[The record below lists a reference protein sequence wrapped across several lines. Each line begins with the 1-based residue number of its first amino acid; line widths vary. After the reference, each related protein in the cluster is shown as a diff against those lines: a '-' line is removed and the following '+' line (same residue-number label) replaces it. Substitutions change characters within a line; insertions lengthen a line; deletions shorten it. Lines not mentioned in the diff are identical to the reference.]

1 MKYRIKHSTRYR
13 YALSVS
19 NCYNLA
25 YVLPRYTEKQRI
37 DSIDVKVSPLATTR
51 NMRTDY
57 FGNQFLQFSI
67 EKDHTELEVSITSEI
82 TIKETVVHTNLDF
95 GNPCT
100 YVKYLLQHSKDWETL
115 CAREFALDS
124 PMVQAHH
131 DLAEYAAPSFTED
144 RPFLSAVME
153 LTQRIFTDF
162 KYDPEFSDVATPLAE
177 VLKHKRGV
185 CQDFAHF
192 AIGCLRSLGYPARYV
207 SGYLETLPAPGQEKL
222 IGADA
227 THAWFAV
234 YSPGEGWY
242 EFDPT
247 NNKVTGEQHITTA
260 WGRDYSDVTPLKGVI
275 FGGGHS
281 PQLFVSVDVRSIED
295 DFDQRPIQS
304 QSQSQSQS

>member
-1 MKYRIKHSTRYR
+1 MKYRIQHSTCYK

-19 NCYNLA
+19 NCYNVA
-25 YVLPRYTEKQRI
+25 YVLPRNTATQQV
-37 DSIDVKVSPLATTR
+37 DSIDIKISPMATTH
-51 NMRTDY
+51 NTRTDC

-67 EKDHTELEVSITSEI
+67 EKDHRELELTITS
-82 TIKETVVHTNLDF
+82 TIDVKDVESNINLDF
-95 GNPCT
+95 GNPCS
-100 YVKYLLQHSKDWETL
+100 YVKYLLQNTKSID
-115 CAREFALDS
+115 CVNAREFMLDS
-124 PMVQAHH
+124 LMVQSQQY
-131 DLAEYAAPSFTED
+131 LADYAAPSFAED
-144 RPFLSAVME
+144 RPFLSAVMD

-162 KYDPEFSDVATPLAE
+162 TYDPEFSDIATPLAE
-177 VLKHKRGV
+177 VFKHKRGV

-207 SGYLETLPAPGQEKL
+207 SGYLETLPPPGEEKL
-222 IGADA
+222 VGADA

-234 YSPGEGWY
+234 YSPGEGWF

-281 PQLFVSVDVRSIED
+281 PQLFVSVDVR
-295 DFDQRPIQS
+295 RVL
-304 QSQSQSQS
+304 

>member
-1 MKYRIKHSTRYR
+1 MKYRIQHSTCYK

-19 NCYNLA
+19 NCYNVA
-25 YVLPRYTEKQRI
+25 YVLPRNTATQQV
-37 DSIDVKVSPLATTR
+37 DSIDIKISPMATTH
-51 NMRTDY
+51 NTRTDC

-67 EKDHTELEVSITSEI
+67 EKDHRELELTITS
-82 TIKETVVHTNLDF
+82 TIDVKDVETNINLDF
-95 GNPCT
+95 GNPCS
-100 YVKYLLQHSKDWETL
+100 YVKYLLENTKSID
-115 CAREFALDS
+115 CVNAREFMLDS
-124 PMVQAHH
+124 LMVQSQQY
-131 DLAEYAAPSFTED
+131 LADYAEPSFAED
-144 RPFLSAVME
+144 RPFLSAVMD

-162 KYDPEFSDVATPLAE
+162 TYDPEFSDIATPLAE
-177 VLKHKRGV
+177 VFKHKRGV

-207 SGYLETLPAPGQEKL
+207 SGYLETLPPPGEEKL
-222 IGADA
+222 VGADA

-247 NNKVTGEQHITTA
+247 NNKITGEQHITTA

-281 PQLFVSVDVRSIED
+281 PQLFVSVDVR
-295 DFDQRPIQS
+295 RVL
-304 QSQSQSQS
+304 

>member
-1 MKYRIKHSTRYR
+1 MKYRVRHSTCYK

-19 NCYNLA
+19 NCYNVA
-25 YVLPRYTEKQRI
+25 YVLPRNTATQQVESVDIKI
-37 DSIDVKVSPLATTR
+37 SPMATTH
-51 NMRTDY
+51 NTRTDC

-67 EKDHTELEVSITSEI
+67 EKDHSELELSITSI
-82 TIKETVVHTNLDF
+82 IDVKDIETNINLDF
-95 GNPCT
+95 GNPCS
-100 YVKYLLQHSKDWETL
+100 YVKYLLENTKSIE
-115 CAREFALDS
+115 CVNAREFMLDS
-124 PMVQAHH
+124 VMVQAQQY
-131 DLAEYAAPSFTED
+131 LADYAAPSFADD

-162 KYDPEFSDVATPLAE
+162 TYDPEFSDVATPLAD
-177 VLKHKRGV
+177 VFKHKRGV

-207 SGYLETLPAPGQEKL
+207 SGYLETLPPPGEEKL
-222 IGADA
+222 VGADA

-234 YSPGEGWY
+234 YSPGEGWF

-281 PQLFVSVDVRSIED
+281 PQLFVSVDVRRIE
-295 DFDQRPIQS
+295 
-304 QSQSQSQS
+304 

>member
-1 MKYRIKHSTRYR
+1 MKYRIQHSTCYK
-13 YALSVS
+13 YALPVN

-25 YVLPRYTEKQRI
+25 YVLPRNTATQEV
-37 DSIDVKVSPLATTR
+37 DSIDIKISPMATTH
-51 NMRTDY
+51 NTRTDC

-67 EKDHTELEVSITSEI
+67 EKDHRELELSITSI
-82 TIKETVVHTNLDF
+82 IDVKDVETNINLDF
-95 GNPCT
+95 GNPCS
-100 YVKYLLQHSKDWETL
+100 YVKYLLENTKSIE
-115 CAREFALDS
+115 CVNAREFMLDS
-124 PMVQAHH
+124 LMVQSQQY
-131 DLAEYAAPSFTED
+131 LADYAAPSFAED
-144 RPFLSAVME
+144 RPFLSAVMD

-162 KYDPEFSDVATPLAE
+162 TYDPEFSDIATPLAE
-177 VLKHKRGV
+177 VFKHKRGV

-207 SGYLETLPAPGQEKL
+207 SGYLETLPPPGEEKL
-222 IGADA
+222 VGADA

-247 NNKVTGEQHITTA
+247 NNKITGEQHITTA

-281 PQLFVSVDVRSIED
+281 PQLFVSVDVR
-295 DFDQRPIQS
+295 RVL
-304 QSQSQSQS
+304 